1 MSYFIDRRLNG
12 KNKSLVNRQR
22 FMQRYKKH
30 IKQAV
35 SDAVNKRSIT
45 DMERGE
51 NISIPS
57 RDTHEPIISHGQGG
71 QQHRIYPGNK
81 QFDAGDRIDKPKS
94 GGGGA
99 GSGQASNQ
107 GEGED
112 EFSFYISKEEFLNYI
127 FEDLALPNMVK
138 KTLSTQ
144 DEFETRNAG
153 FVTEGTANNLSI
165 IRSMRNAHARRIA
178 LSAGKKRKLKELL
191 LEQQELE
198 ANPDGF
204 KQQARLLAIS
214 EEIAILK
221 TRIKKVPYLDTFDLR
236 YRSQVKYPVP
246 TSKAVMFCLMDV
258 SGSMTQDIKEI
269 AKRFYILLYLFLQK
283 SYDKIEL
290 VFIRHHTSAK
300 EVTEEEFFY
309 SRETGGTIVSS
320 ALKLMNEI
328 VQERYSA
335 SEWNIYAAQASDGD
349 NWDDDSPHCA
359 SLLSNQILPQVQ
371 YFSYIEITPQN
382 HQALWHAYEKLSSE
396 WPNEFAMA
404 QIKEPGDIY
413 TVFRK
418 LFSKQNTNDS
428 HRPSRQGES
437 A

>member
-12 KNKSLVNRQR
+12 KNKSMVNRQR

-57 RDTHEPIISHGQGG
+57 RDTHEPVISHGQGG

-107 GEGED
+107 GSGED

-144 DEFETRNAG
+144 DDFETRHAG

-178 LSAGKKRKLKELL
+178 LSAGKKRKLKEL
-191 LEQQELE
+191 QQEQKELE
-198 ANPDGF
+198 ENPDGF
-204 KQQARLLAIS
+204 KQQARLLAIN

-221 TRIKKVPYLDTFDLR
+221 SRIKKVPYLDTFDLR

-320 ALKLMNEI
+320 ALKLMHEI
-328 VQERYSA
+328 VQDRYSA

-382 HQALWHAYEKLSSE
+382 HQALWHAYEKLSTD
-396 WPNEFAMA
+396 WPHEFAMA
-404 QIKEPGDIY
+404 QIKDPGDIY
-413 TVFRK
+413 SVFRK
-418 LFSKQNTNDS
+418 LFAKQNAS
-428 HRPSRQGES
+428 ESQRSSPQGES